1 MTHKGSDIIGPWKS
15 QEACLSYLNR
25 CGFDGCQVK
34 IHRFGSGWWAEGV
47 ALKIF
52 RLAPEKPFVCF
63 GIDME
68 YQSAE
73 VKHLD
78 VFRIDYDVVNDC
90 LIQTESLGSHR
101 IENPEKW
108 FEAEHFWMINTVAKH
123 TRYALGETIDYR
135 VPKHVKARSFSEL
148 SQMVKAAFA
157 SLSPMGES
165 VKLCEWNAVNL
176 AEGISPSM
184 IYEIILGSEENVVG
198 LCEDIRF
205 VYSHATPYDSPS
217 SNELEI
223 FLQKRKRD
231 LELPKLG
238 KWPRVSQPRNED
250 LKRKSNEK
258 IYCIKLEL
266 EKPWYWPR
274 AFYYGG
280 VNDCPRPEIHE
291 AFSKL
296 LFDRYGAVLVG
307 LTRDAIE
314 FELRYLPST
323 KKEAEEIASKIYY
336 YCPDVIEQGFSS
348 IRELAAE
355 LSLSKSWRFWWD

>member
-1 MTHKGSDIIGPWKS
+1 MTHNGSDIIGPWKS

-25 CGFDGCQVK
+25 CGVDGCQVK

-63 GIDME
+63 GVDME

-78 VFRIDYDVVNDC
+78 VFRIDYDIVSDS
-90 LIQTESLGSHR
+90 LIQAESLGRHS

-108 FEAEHFWMINTVAKH
+108 FEAEHFWMINTVAQH
-123 TRYALGETIDYR
+123 TQHTLNETIDYR
-135 VPKHVKARSFSEL
+135 VPKYVNAKSFSEL
-148 SQMVKAAFA
+148 SDMVNAAFA
-157 SLSPMGES
+157 SLNPMDESP
-165 VKLCEWNAVNL
+165 KFCEWNAASL
-176 AEGISPSM
+176 TESIGPSK
-184 IYEIILGSEENVVG
+184 IYEIILGSKENVVD
-198 LCEDIRF
+198 LCEDIRH
-205 VYSHATPYDSPS
+205 VYSHAMPYDPPIP
-217 SNELEI
+217 NELEL
-223 FLQKRKRD
+223 FLEKRKLD
-231 LELPKLG
+231 LALPKLG
-238 KWPRVSQPRNED
+238 NWHKVSKPRNAD
-250 LKRKSNEK
+250 LNRKSNDK
-258 IYCIKLEL
+258 IYSIKMKLER
-266 EKPWYWPR
+266 PWLWPR

-291 AFSKL
+291 AFSKV

-314 FELRYLPST
+314 FELKHLPSA

-336 YCPDVIEQGFSS
+336 YCPDVIGQGFES

-355 LSLSKSWRFWWD
+355 LSLSKRWRFWWD